1 MPRDLARARP
11 KLVSSRYKPCRRA
24 KHDDYATLLENF
36 QSHHVYLF
44 ACFLLVGI
52 GKGTADKIHE
62 YLSTGKSCVMS
73 SLVYPNMCSC
83 ANFFFTFV
91 SFYTGVIQKLEEK
104 RLIHS

>member
-62 YLSTGKSCVMS
+62 YLSTGKTCDQFVGVSHHVVVLTFSLRLFLFIQVS
-73 SLVYPNMCSC
+73 SKS
-83 ANFFFTFV
+83 
-91 SFYTGVIQKLEEK
+91 SK
-104 RLIHS
+104 RSV